1 MVFAIYRK
9 YRPRI
14 FKDLLGQ
21 ELIGRI
27 LKNAASQNKFS
38 HAYLFTGPRG
48 SGKTTAARLIAKVA
62 NCQTRQ
68 KDEKFAKLGE
78 PCNQCAACVEIDY
91 GQALDVIEI
100 DAASN
105 RGIDEIRNL
114 KESVRLSPTSLSKKI
129 FIIDEAHMLTKEA
142 FNALLKTLEEPPE
155 HVLLILATT
164 EFEKI
169 PATIISRTQQFHF
182 KKISLMQIREKLKK
196 ISDNE
201 NLEIS
206 NGALELI
213 AASAEGSFR
222 DAESLLDQLLS
233 FGYQKIG
240 IDEVEKMV
248 GKVTFSK
255 IAAFAETLL
264 KGETGKTLQELA
276 EIEDDGYNLVQFVKD
291 LIHYLRK
298 ALVLKFEPS
307 LEKAFKEELTPEALE
322 KLKSHTKLVEEKHL
336 GLLKNL
342 IKAYGQMSY
351 SHFPI
356 IPLEV
361 AIVESLKISARG
373 GSALNE
379 KN

>member
-1 MVFAIYRK
+1 MALAIYRK
-9 YRPRI
+9 YRPRT
-14 FKDLLGQ
+14 FEELLGQ
-21 ELIGRI
+21 ELISRI

-38 HAYLFTGPRG
+38 HAYLFSGPRG
-48 SGKTTAARLIAKVA
+48 SGKTSAARLIAKAA
-62 NCQTRQ
+62 NCLTRQ
-68 KDEKFAKLGE
+68 NDAEFVKLGE
-78 PCNQCAACVEIDY
+78 PCNHCPACVGIDQ
-91 GQALDVIEI
+91 GQALDIIEI

-114 KESVRLSPTSLSKKI
+114 KESVRLSPTSFRKKI
-129 FIIDEAHMLTKEA
+129 FIIDESHMLTKEA

-155 HVLLILATT
+155 HVILILATT

-182 KKISLMQIREKLKK
+182 KKISLMQIRDKLKK
-196 ISDNE
+196 IAESE
-201 NLEIS
+201 KLEIS
-206 NGALELI
+206 TGALELI

-233 FGYQKIG
+233 FGYQKISV
-240 IDEVEKMV
+240 DEVEKMV

-264 KGETGKTLQELA
+264 KGQIDKTLKELA
-276 EIEDDGYNLVQFVKD
+276 EIEDDGYNLVQFTKD

-298 ALVLKFEPS
+298 VLVLKFEPG
-307 LEKAFKEELTPEALE
+307 LENAFREELTPEALE
-322 KLKSHTKLVEEKHL
+322 KLKNQTQLVKEKHL
-336 GLLKNL
+336 ELLKGL
-342 IKAYGQMSY
+342 IKAYSQMRY
-351 SHFPI
+351 SQFPI

-361 AIVESLKISARG
+361 AIIESLKI
-373 GSALNE
+373 